1 MTTPV
6 GSGRPT
12 ERDVASASVGDLFGE
27 VTKDIS
33 TLIRQEFA
41 LAKAETQESA
51 KKAGT
56 GAGMLG
62 GAAWAANFVLLF
74 LSIALWWGLGA
85 LIGEGDAEPA
95 LGWSAL
101 IVTIIWAIIA
111 AVLAAKG
118 RQELKAT
125 KGLPQTA
132 QTVKKIPDALKGQEP
147 S

>member
-1 MTTPV
+1 MTSPV
-6 GSGRPT
+6 GSGLPPQPET
-12 ERDVASASVGDLFGE
+12 SSSSVGDLFGE

-62 GAAWAANFVLLF
+62 GAAWAASFVLLF
-74 LSIALWWGLGA
+74 LSLALWWGLGA
-85 LIGEGDAEPA
+85 LIGEGDAQPA

-101 IVTIIWAIIA
+101 VVAVVWAVVA
-111 AVLAAKG
+111 AVLAARGK
-118 RQELKAT
+118 QELKAT

-132 QTVKKIPDALKGQEP
+132 QTMKKIPDALKGQEP
-147 S
+147 

>member
-1 MTTPV
+1 MTMPV

-12 ERDVASASVGDLFGE
+12 ERDVSSASVGDLFGE

-101 IVTIIWAIIA
+101 IVTILWAIIA